1 MGGPKLLE
9 PAVIE
14 SVFRMDRST
23 MSLIESLMRRIEPR
37 LDPEVSG
44 RLVSVADGVW
54 QIERQVAF
62 PFGMRMP
69 LRATLLAMG
78 DGSLMVH
85 SPVEL
90 GDELHE
96 EIASLGSV
104 GAIVAPNTFHHTFVG
119 GWVERYPEA
128 EFFASPGLEARE
140 VEIPRST
147 ELTDEPSE
155 MWRETVDQQAIRGG
169 EMFSEVVFFHR
180 PSGSLVLTDLA
191 FNGPP
196 GESWWERVAWRIFGI
211 PSGFGASRNI
221 RWSFLRKVDDL
232 EGRLRQ
238 VLEWPFER
246 VCVAHGPPLE
256 EEPRRTFAA
265 AFGLDEVPRLEGEG

>member
-1 MGGPKLLE
+1 
-9 PAVIE
+9 
-14 SVFRMDRST
+14 

-37 LDPEVSG
+37 LDPEEPG
-44 RLVSVADGVW
+44 RLESVAEGVW
-54 QIERQVAF
+54 QVERQVVF
-62 PFGMRMP
+62 PLGMRMP
-69 LRATLLAMG
+69 LRATLLSMG

-90 GDELHE
+90 GDELHA

-104 GAIVAPNTFHHTFVG
+104 GAIVAPNTFHHTFVE
-119 GWVERYPEA
+119 GWVERHPEA
-128 EFFASPGLEARE
+128 ELFAAPGLEARQ
-140 VEIPRST
+140 VEIPAAT
-147 ELTDEPSE
+147 ELTDEPPA
-155 MWRETVDQQAIRGG
+155 MWRETIDHRVIRGG

-180 PSGSLVLTDLA
+180 PSDSLVVTDLA

-196 GESWWERVAWRIFGI
+196 GESWWERVAWRLFGI

-232 EGRLRQ
+232 EGRLRR

-246 VCVAHGPPLE
+246 VCVGHGPTLE
-256 EEPRRTFAA
+256 QDARATFAA
-265 AFGLDEVPRLEGEG
+265 AFELDEVPRLNHST